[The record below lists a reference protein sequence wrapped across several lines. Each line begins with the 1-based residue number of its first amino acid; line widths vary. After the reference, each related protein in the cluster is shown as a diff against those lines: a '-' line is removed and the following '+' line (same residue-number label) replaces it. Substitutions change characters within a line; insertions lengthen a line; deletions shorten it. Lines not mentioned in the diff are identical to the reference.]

1 MSDFLSDTCHQTA
14 GTGELPMF
22 EAANDG
28 EMHPMQI
35 RRKFVGSIA
44 ALYYFC

>member
-1 MSDFLSDTCHQTA
+1 
-14 GTGELPMF
+14 MF

-44 ALYYFC
+44 ALYFILLIVISYNYFDR